1 MTDNQLIIG
10 AIVVLIVAGWLS
22 IKVTGTAI
30 KLALYAVVIIAL
42 GTMFRDKLP
51 F

>member
-1 MTDNQLIIG
+1 MTDNQLLIG
-10 AIVVLIVAGWLS
+10 AIVGVILAGWLS

-30 KLALYAVVIIAL
+30 KLVLYAIVVIVL
-42 GTMFRDKLP
+42 VTMFRDKLP